1 MLEDWLQEKVVMTDL
16 ILQHLARAQ
25 LHMKSQADKHRSERS
40 FDVGDMVYVRLQPYI
55 QSSLAPWSNQK
66 LVFHFF
72 GSFQIMSKIGVVAYE
87 LQFPSSS

>member
-1 MLEDWLQEKVVMTDL
+1 VLSDSSVPMLEDWLQEKVVMTDL

-55 QSSLAPWSNQK
+55 QSSLAP
-66 LVFHFF
+66 
-72 GSFQIMSKIGVVAYE
+72 
-87 LQFPSSS
+87 